1 MCWSLSGTANIALSA
16 GDATIASSSQ
26 HRHGCPPALKNPNDP
41 NGDPNGH
48 RQLAS
53 DDALV
58 DMRDVHFSYGTRPI
72 YTGLSLA
79 VRRGDVTVVM
89 GPSGS
94 GKSTMLNFIGRR
106 LKPDAGDVYFDGID
120 LSSLNRS
127 ALFDLRKRMGMLFQ
141 SSALLTDLSVF
152 ENVAFPVRE
161 HTDLPESLVRQL
173 VLLKLEMVGLR
184 GARDLM
190 PAELSG
196 GMQRRVALARAIAL
210 DPDLVIYDEPFTG
223 LDPISMGVI
232 VKLIRE
238 LNDALGTT
246 SIVVTH
252 DVDEGLSIAD
262 YVYLLGNGQVIG
274 HGTPDEMHASESEEI
289 RQFMNGL
296 PDGPVAY
303 HYPASTLAEDL
314 LAGGDS

>member
-1 MCWSLSGTANIALSA
+1 MNQAQSSGAPDTRDSLVEL
-16 GDATIASSSQ
+16 
-26 HRHGCPPALKNPNDP
+26 
-41 NGDPNGH
+41 
-48 RQLAS
+48 
-53 DDALV
+53 
-58 DMRDVHFSYGTRPI
+58 RDVHFSYDTRPI
-72 YTGLSLA
+72 YTGLTLS
-79 VRRGDVTVVM
+79 VPRGGVTVVM

-106 LKPDAGDVYFDGID
+106 LQPNSGDVFFDGID
-120 LSSLNRS
+120 IDKLSRS
-127 ALFDLRKRMGMLFQ
+127 EMFALRKRMGMLFQ

-161 HTDLPESLVRQL
+161 HTQLPESLIRHL

-210 DPDLVIYDEPFTG
+210 DPDLIIYDEPFTG

-252 DVDEGLSIAD
+252 DVEEGCSIAD
-262 YVYLLGNGQVIG
+262 YVYLLGGGKVIG
-274 HGTPDEMHASESEEI
+274 HGTPQEMHNSDSEDI

-303 HYPASTLAEDL
+303 HYPADALEQDL
-314 LAGGDS
+314 FDGGSS

>member
-1 MCWSLSGTANIALSA
+1 LNHAPSPGAPKTDDSLVEL
-16 GDATIASSSQ
+16 
-26 HRHGCPPALKNPNDP
+26 
-41 NGDPNGH
+41 
-48 RQLAS
+48 
-53 DDALV
+53 
-58 DMRDVHFSYGTRPI
+58 RDVHFSYDTRPI
-72 YTGLSLA
+72 YTGLTLS
-79 VRRGDVTVVM
+79 VPRGGVTVVM

-106 LKPDAGDVYFDGID
+106 LKPDAGDVVFDGID
-120 LSSLNRS
+120 ISSLSRS
-127 ALFDLRKRMGMLFQ
+127 QMFALRKRMGMLFQ

-161 HTDLPESLVRQL
+161 HTDLPERLIRHL

-246 SIVVTH
+246 SMPTMSICSVV
-252 DVDEGLSIAD
+252 AK
-262 YVYLLGNGQVIG
+262 
-274 HGTPDEMHASESEEI
+274 
-289 RQFMNGL
+289 
-296 PDGPVAY
+296 
-303 HYPASTLAEDL
+303 
-314 LAGGDS
+314 